1 MCTID
6 RTNNK
11 KNTFIRRQ
19 RVYMKEKER
28 DVLRR
33 LRQYYQLELVLVF
46 IGNNRRAEVISF
58 TPYQWE

>member
-11 KNTFIRRQ
+11 TSTAIRRQ
-19 RVYMKEKER
+19 RVYMKGKER

-33 LRQYYQLELVLVF
+33 LRQFHQLELFLAF
-46 IGNNRRAEVISF
+46 IENNRKAEVISF